1 MRDGPHMDVRPHP
14 PEAAIM
20 SESHPARRYVV
31 KEIIRSRGDGA
42 APERFYEVWIAQAD
56 PAAIDGER
64 ETRTEHRFS
73 NARAADAWVAA
84 QPGAGS

>member
-1 MRDGPHMDVRPHP
+1 
-14 PEAAIM
+14 M
-20 SESHPARRYVV
+20 SEPPPAPRYVV
-31 KEIIRSRGDGA
+31 KEIIRSRGDGR
-42 APERFYEVWIAQAD
+42 APERFYEVWIARAD

-64 ETRTEHRFS
+64 ETRTAHTFP